1 MFVPSVKDGRMGIFM
16 EYVDKKIS
24 LLYPKGESNGF
35 RIMSEVTMHDLGF
48 DTICEAVADKKDGQ
62 QAMIMRVLSK
72 MTDDPY
78 VARYRSDIFEDIYK
92 NPDMCKSMM
101 EILDKIN
108 FLRDYGS
115 FKKKYEEA
123 SGIWELMHRLEEINE
138 YIGYVEAI
146 YQCLS
151 TADIQS
157 EGLLGLR
164 EYINEIYHDNGFED
178 LKKDISKL
186 KSSTQDLK
194 SVTVG
199 INLNERFEANSIGL
213 ISINNKYFTKSNVIG
228 NFYDKIASKSPIKD
242 GTTWDGSYKFHPLN
256 PVIEDFQYALEKTV
270 MVNVASQNP
279 LLTANLAAVPTGDT
293 TEDVTRYMDRVTNH
307 MLSLVVKNLR
317 ETLNKYVSIS
327 ITEITNLI
335 PEFSYYIRFAEYIK
349 KLEKHGLKFSKPQIA
364 DEKEPD
370 CMMRARGIYNMK
382 LASVAISEQTEIITN
397 NLDYD
402 KEHLVYILTG
412 ANRGGKTT
420 ITQAIGQLF
429 VLAQGGIRI
438 PGESFLFQPVD
449 AVYTHFPADE
459 DKTMDLGRLGE
470 ECKRFKELYFA
481 ATKNSLLLLNET
493 FSTTSF
499 EEGYYIAKD
508 AIRAVLHK
516 GIRTLYNTH
525 MHKLAYD
532 IDTFNEEE
540 TEGKAVSLI
549 VKAKTGQRS
558 FKVEIAPPEGMS
570 YAKDIAEKYGVTYE
584 MLMEEN

>member
-1 MFVPSVKDGRMGIFM
+1 M
-16 EYVDKKIS
+16 EFVDKKMS
-24 LLYPKGESNGF
+24 LLYPKGESDGF
-35 RIMSEVTMHDLGF
+35 RIISEITMHDLGF
-48 DTICEAVADKKDGQ
+48 DTICEAVADKKDAQ

-92 NPDMCKSMM
+92 NPDMCKRMM

-199 INLNERFEANSIGL
+199 INLNERFEADSIGL

-228 NFYDKIASKSPIKD
+228 NFYDKIASKNPIKD
-242 GTTWDGSYKFHPLN
+242 GTTWDGSYKFHPIN
-256 PVIEDFQYALEKTV
+256 PVKEDFQNALEKSV

-279 LLTANLAAVPTGDT
+279 LLVGNLAAVPAGDAA
-293 TEDVTRYMDRVTNH
+293 EDVTRYMDRVTNH

-317 ETLNKYVSIS
+317 DTLNKYVSVS

-364 DEKEPD
+364 DEKEPE

-382 LASVAISEQTEIITN
+382 LASVAISEQTEIVTN
-397 NLDYD
+397 DLDYD

-499 EEGYYIAKD
+499 EEGYFIAKD

-525 MHKLAYD
+525 MHKLAFD
-532 IDTFNEEE
+532 IDSFNEEDN
-540 TEGKAVSLI
+540 EGKAVSLI
-549 VKAKTGQRS
+549 VKAETGQRS
-558 FKVEIAPPEGMS
+558 FKVEMAPPEGMS

-584 MLMEEN
+584 MLMEEK

>member
-1 MFVPSVKDGRMGIFM
+1 M
-16 EYVDKKIS
+16 EFVDKKMS

-35 RIMSEVTMHDLGF
+35 RVMSEITMHDLGF
-48 DTICEAVADKKDGQ
+48 DTICEAVADKKDTQ

-92 NPDMCKSMM
+92 NPDMCKRMM

-164 EYINEIYHDNGFED
+164 EYINEIYHDNGFEA

-199 INLNERFEANSIGL
+199 INLNERFETDSIGL

-242 GTTWDGSYKFHPLN
+242 GTTWDGSYKFHPIN
-256 PVIEDFQYALEKTV
+256 PVKEDFQNALEKSV
-270 MVNVASQNP
+270 MVSVASQNP
-279 LLTANLAAVPTGDT
+279 LLVGQLAAVPAGDAA
-293 TEDVTRYMDRVTNH
+293 EDVTRYMDRVTNH

-317 ETLNKYVSIS
+317 DTLNKYVSIS

-349 KLEKHGLKFSKPQIA
+349 KLEKHGLKFCKPQIA

-397 NLDYD
+397 DLDYD

-481 ATKNSLLLLNET
+481 ATENSLLLLNET

-499 EEGYYIAKD
+499 EEGYFIAKD
-508 AIRAVLHK
+508 AVRAVLHK

-525 MHKLAYD
+525 MHKLAFD
-532 IDTFNEEE
+532 IDSFNEED
-540 TEGKAVSLI
+540 TKGKAVSLI

-584 MLMEEN
+584 MLMEEK

>member
-1 MFVPSVKDGRMGIFM
+1 M

-62 QAMIMRVLSK
+62 QAMIMRILSK

-242 GTTWDGSYKFHPLN
+242 GTTWDGSYKFHPIN
-256 PVIEDFQYALEKTV
+256 PTKEDLSVALEKT
-270 MVNVASQNP
+270 MLANIASQNP
-279 LLTANLAAVPTGDT
+279 LLTANLAAVPAGDSA
-293 TEDVTRYMDRVTNH
+293 EDVTRYMDRVTNH

-317 ETLNKYVSIS
+317 DTLNKYVSIS

-397 NLDYD
+397 DLDYD

>member
-1 MFVPSVKDGRMGIFM
+1 M

-279 LLTANLAAVPTGDT
+279 LLVGKLAAVPTGDT

-349 KLEKHGLKFSKPQIA
+349 KLEKHGLKFSKLQIA

-397 NLDYD
+397 DLDYD

-438 PGESFLFQPVD
+438 PGEFFLFQPVD

-499 EEGYYIAKD
+499 EEGYFIAKD

>member
-584 MLMEEN
+584 MLMEEK

>member
-1 MFVPSVKDGRMGIFM
+1 M

-242 GTTWDGSYKFHPLN
+242 GTTWDCSYKFHPLN
-256 PVIEDFQYALEKTV
+256 PIIEDFQYALEKTV

-279 LLTANLAAVPTGDT
+279 LLTANLAAVPAGDSA
-293 TEDVTRYMDRVTNH
+293 EDVTRYMDRVTNH

-397 NLDYD
+397 DLDYD

>member
-1 MFVPSVKDGRMGIFM
+1 M

-584 MLMEEN
+584 MLMEEK

>member
-1 MFVPSVKDGRMGIFM
+1 M
-16 EYVDKKIS
+16 EFVDKKMS
-24 LLYPKGESNGF
+24 LLYPKGESDGF
-35 RIMSEVTMHDLGF
+35 RVMSEITMHDLGF
-48 DTICEAVADKKDGQ
+48 DTICEAVSDKKDAQ

-92 NPDMCKSMM
+92 NPDMCKRMM

-115 FKKKYEEA
+115 FKKKYEET

-228 NFYDKIASKSPIKD
+228 NFYDKIASKNPIKD
-242 GTTWDGSYKFHPLN
+242 GTTWDGSYKFHPIN
-256 PVIEDFQYALEKTV
+256 PVKEDFQNALEKSV

-279 LLTANLAAVPTGDT
+279 LLVGNLAAVPAGDAA
-293 TEDVTRYMDRVTNH
+293 EDVTRYMDRVTNH

-317 ETLNKYVSIS
+317 DTLNKYVSVS

-364 DEKEPD
+364 DEKEPE

-382 LASVAISEQTEIITN
+382 LASVAISEQTEIVTN
-397 NLDYD
+397 DLDYD

-499 EEGYYIAKD
+499 EEGYFIAKD
-508 AIRAVLHK
+508 AIRAVLYK

-525 MHKLAYD
+525 MHKLAFD
-532 IDTFNEEE
+532 IDSFNEEDN
-540 TEGKAVSLI
+540 EGKAVSLI
-549 VKAKTGQRS
+549 VKAETGQRS
-558 FKVEIAPPEGMS
+558 FKVEMAPPEGMS

-584 MLMEEN
+584 MLMGE

>member
-1 MFVPSVKDGRMGIFM
+1 MFVPSVKDGRMGICM

-242 GTTWDGSYKFHPLN
+242 GTTWDGSYKFHPIN
-256 PVIEDFQYALEKTV
+256 PTKEDLSVALEKT
-270 MVNVASQNP
+270 MLANIASQNP
-279 LLTANLAAVPTGDT
+279 LLTANLAAVPAGDSA
-293 TEDVTRYMDRVTNH
+293 EDVTRYMDRVTNH

>member
-1 MFVPSVKDGRMGIFM
+1 M

>member
-1 MFVPSVKDGRMGIFM
+1 M
-16 EYVDKKIS
+16 EFVDKKIS
-24 LLYPKGESNGF
+24 LLYPKGENDGF
-35 RIMSEVTMHDLGF
+35 RVMSEVTMHDLGF
-48 DTICEAVADKKDGQ
+48 DTICEAVADKKDAQ

-92 NPDMCKSMM
+92 NPDMCKRMM

-151 TADIQS
+151 IADIQS

-164 EYINEIYHDNGFED
+164 EYINEIYQDNGFED

-270 MVNVASQNP
+270 MVNIASQNP
-279 LLTANLAAVPTGDT
+279 LLVGKLAAVPAGDSA
-293 TEDVTRYMDRVTNH
+293 EDVTRYMDRVTNH

-397 NLDYD
+397 DLDYD

-420 ITQAIGQLF
+420 ITQTIGQLF

-499 EEGYYIAKD
+499 EEGYFIAKD

-525 MHKLAYD
+525 MHKLAFD
-532 IDTFNEEE
+532 IDSFNEEDN
-540 TEGKAVSLI
+540 EGKAVSLI
-549 VKAKTGQRS
+549 VKAETGQRS

>member
-1 MFVPSVKDGRMGIFM
+1 M

-242 GTTWDGSYKFHPLN
+242 GATWDGSYKFHPLN

-279 LLTANLAAVPTGDT
+279 LLVGKLAAVPTGDT

-349 KLEKHGLKFSKPQIA
+349 KLEKHGLKFSKLQIA

-397 NLDYD
+397 DLDYD

-438 PGESFLFQPVD
+438 PGEFFLFQPVD

>member
-1 MFVPSVKDGRMGIFM
+1 MCHRSKAAEWGICM
-16 EYVDKKIS
+16 EFVDKKIS
-24 LLYPKGESNGF
+24 LLYPKGENDGF

-115 FKKKYEEA
+115 FKKKYKEA

-242 GTTWDGSYKFHPLN
+242 GTTWDCSYKFHPLN
-256 PVIEDFQYALEKTV
+256 PIIEDFQYALEKTV

-279 LLTANLAAVPTGDT
+279 LLTANLAAVPAGDSA
-293 TEDVTRYMDRVTNH
+293 EDVTRYMDRVTNH

-382 LASVAISEQTEIITN
+382 LASVAISEQTVIITN
-397 NLDYD
+397 DLDYD

>member
-1 MFVPSVKDGRMGIFM
+1 M

-48 DTICEAVADKKDGQ
+48 DTICEAAADKKDGQ

-242 GTTWDGSYKFHPLN
+242 GTTWDGSYKFHPIN
-256 PVIEDFQYALEKTV
+256 PTKEDLSVALEKT
-270 MVNVASQNP
+270 MLANIASQNP
-279 LLTANLAAVPTGDT
+279 LLTANLAAVPAGDSA
-293 TEDVTRYMDRVTNH
+293 EDVTRYMDRVTNH

-317 ETLNKYVSIS
+317 DTLNKYVSIS

-364 DEKEPD
+364 DEKESD

-397 NLDYD
+397 DLDYD

-438 PGESFLFQPVD
+438 PGEFFLFQPVD

-549 VKAKTGQRS
+549 VKAETGQRS

>member
-1 MFVPSVKDGRMGIFM
+1 M

-101 EILDKIN
+101 DILDKIN

-242 GTTWDGSYKFHPLN
+242 GTTWDGSYKFHPIN
-256 PVIEDFQYALEKTV
+256 PTKEDLSVALEKT
-270 MVNVASQNP
+270 MLANIASQNP
-279 LLTANLAAVPTGDT
+279 LLTANLAAVPAGDSA
-293 TEDVTRYMDRVTNH
+293 EDVTRYMDRVTNH

-382 LASVAISEQTEIITN
+382 LVSVAISEQTEIITN
-397 NLDYD
+397 DLDYD

>member
-1 MFVPSVKDGRMGIFM
+1 MYHRSKAAEWGICM
-16 EYVDKKIS
+16 EFVDKKIS
-24 LLYPKGESNGF
+24 LLYPKGENDVF
-35 RIMSEVTMHDLGF
+35 RVMSEVTMHDLGF

-199 INLNERFEANSIGL
+199 INLNERFEVNSIGL

-242 GTTWDGSYKFHPLN
+242 GTTWDGSYKFHPIN
-256 PVIEDFQYALEKTV
+256 PTKEDLSVALEKT
-270 MVNVASQNP
+270 MLANIASQNP
-279 LLTANLAAVPTGDT
+279 LLTANLAAVPAGDSA
-293 TEDVTRYMDRVTNH
+293 EDVTRYMDRVTNH

-317 ETLNKYVSIS
+317 DTLNKYVSIS

-397 NLDYD
+397 DLDYD

-499 EEGYYIAKD
+499 EEGYFIAKD

>member
-1 MFVPSVKDGRMGIFM
+1 M

-242 GTTWDGSYKFHPLN
+242 GTTWDGSYKFHPIN
-256 PVIEDFQYALEKTV
+256 PTKEDLSVALEKT
-270 MVNVASQNP
+270 MLANIASQNP
-279 LLTANLAAVPTGDT
+279 LLTANLAAVPAGDSA
-293 TEDVTRYMDRVTNH
+293 EDVTRYMDRVTNH

-397 NLDYD
+397 DLDYD

-438 PGESFLFQPVD
+438 PGEFFLFQPVD

>member
-1 MFVPSVKDGRMGIFM
+1 M

-279 LLTANLAAVPTGDT
+279 LLTANLAAVPAGDSA
-293 TEDVTRYMDRVTNH
+293 EDVTRYMDRVTNH

-397 NLDYD
+397 DLDYD

>member
-1 MFVPSVKDGRMGIFM
+1 MCHRSKAAEWGICM
-16 EYVDKKIS
+16 EFVDKKIS
-24 LLYPKGESNGF
+24 LLYPKGENDGF

-242 GTTWDGSYKFHPLN
+242 GTTWDCSYKFHPLN
-256 PVIEDFQYALEKTV
+256 PIIEDFQYALEKTV

-279 LLTANLAAVPTGDT
+279 LLTGNLAAVPAGDSA
-293 TEDVTRYMDRVTNH
+293 EDVTRYMDRVTNH

-382 LASVAISEQTEIITN
+382 LASVAISEQTVIITN
-397 NLDYD
+397 DLDYD

>member
-1 MFVPSVKDGRMGIFM
+1 M

-270 MVNVASQNP
+270 MVNIASQNP
-279 LLTANLAAVPTGDT
+279 LLVGNLAAVPTGDT

-317 ETLNKYVSIS
+317 DTLNKYVSIS

-397 NLDYD
+397 DLDYD

-499 EEGYYIAKD
+499 EEGYFIAKD

-549 VKAKTGQRS
+549 VKAETGQRS

>member
-1 MFVPSVKDGRMGIFM
+1 M

-35 RIMSEVTMHDLGF
+35 RFMSEVSMHDLGF

-199 INLNERFEANSIGL
+199 INLNERFEVNSIGL

-242 GTTWDGSYKFHPLN
+242 GTTWDGSYKFHPIN
-256 PVIEDFQYALEKTV
+256 PTKEDLSVALEKT
-270 MVNVASQNP
+270 MLANIASQNP
-279 LLTANLAAVPTGDT
+279 LLTANLAAVPAGDSA
-293 TEDVTRYMDRVTNH
+293 EDVTRYMDRVTNH

-317 ETLNKYVSIS
+317 DTLNKYVSIS
-327 ITEITNLI
+327 ITEIANLI

-397 NLDYD
+397 DLDYD

-499 EEGYYIAKD
+499 EEGYFIAKD

>member
-1 MFVPSVKDGRMGIFM
+1 M

-242 GTTWDGSYKFHPLN
+242 GTTWDGSYKFHPIN
-256 PVIEDFQYALEKTV
+256 PTKEDLSVALEKT
-270 MVNVASQNP
+270 MLANIASQNP
-279 LLTANLAAVPTGDT
+279 LLTANLAAVPAGDSA
-293 TEDVTRYMDRVTNH
+293 EDVTRYMDRVTNH

-397 NLDYD
+397 DLDYD

-438 PGESFLFQPVD
+438 PGEFFLFQPVD

-549 VKAKTGQRS
+549 VKAETGQRS

>member
-1 MFVPSVKDGRMGIFM
+1 M

-48 DTICEAVADKKDGQ
+48 DTICEAAADKKDGQ

-242 GTTWDGSYKFHPLN
+242 GTTWDGSYKFHPIN
-256 PVIEDFQYALEKTV
+256 PTKEDLSVALEKT
-270 MVNVASQNP
+270 MLANIASQNP
-279 LLTANLAAVPTGDT
+279 LLTANLAAVPAGDSA
-293 TEDVTRYMDRVTNH
+293 EDVTRYMDRVTNH

-382 LASVAISEQTEIITN
+382 LASVAISEQTVIITN
-397 NLDYD
+397 DLDYD

-584 MLMEEN
+584 MLMEEK

>member
-1 MFVPSVKDGRMGIFM
+1 M

-397 NLDYD
+397 DLDYD

-508 AIRAVLHK
+508 AIRAVFHK

-525 MHKLAYD
+525 MHKLAFD
-532 IDTFNEEE
+532 IDSFNEEDN
-540 TEGKAVSLI
+540 EGKAVSLI

-584 MLMEEN
+584 MLMEEK

>member
-1 MFVPSVKDGRMGIFM
+1 M

-279 LLTANLAAVPTGDT
+279 LLVGKLAAVPTGDT

-382 LASVAISEQTEIITN
+382 LASVAISEQREIITN

>member
-1 MFVPSVKDGRMGIFM
+1 MEFV
-16 EYVDKKIS
+16 EKKIS
-24 LLYPKGESNGF
+24 LLYPKGESDGF
-35 RIMSEVTMHDLGF
+35 RIISEITMHDLGF
-48 DTICEAVADKKDGQ
+48 DTICEAVADKKDAQ

-92 NPDMCKSMM
+92 NPDMCKRMM

-186 KSSTQDLK
+186 KYSTQDLK

-199 INLNERFEANSIGL
+199 INLNERFEADSIGL

-228 NFYDKIASKSPIKD
+228 NFYDKIASKNPIKD
-242 GTTWDGSYKFHPLN
+242 GTTWDGSYKFHLIN
-256 PVIEDFQYALEKTV
+256 PVKEDFQNALEKSV

-279 LLTANLAAVPTGDT
+279 LLVGNLAAVPAGDAA
-293 TEDVTRYMDRVTNH
+293 EDVTRYMDRVTNH

-317 ETLNKYVSIS
+317 DTLNKYVSVS

-364 DEKEPD
+364 DEKEPE

-382 LASVAISEQTEIITN
+382 LASVAISEQTEIVTN
-397 NLDYD
+397 DLDYD

-499 EEGYYIAKD
+499 EEGYFIAKD

-525 MHKLAYD
+525 MHKLAFD
-532 IDTFNEEE
+532 IDSFNEEDN
-540 TEGKAVSLI
+540 EGKAVSLI
-549 VKAKTGQRS
+549 VKAETGQRS
-558 FKVEIAPPEGMS
+558 FKVEMAPPEGMS

-584 MLMEEN
+584 MLMEEK

>member
-1 MFVPSVKDGRMGIFM
+1 M

-242 GTTWDGSYKFHPLN
+242 GTTWDCSYKFHPLN
-256 PVIEDFQYALEKTV
+256 PIIEDFQYALEKTV

-279 LLTANLAAVPTGDT
+279 LLTANLAAVPAGDSA
-293 TEDVTRYMDRVTNH
+293 EDVTRYMDRVTNH

-382 LASVAISEQTEIITN
+382 LASVAISEQTVIITN
-397 NLDYD
+397 DLDYD

>member
-1 MFVPSVKDGRMGIFM
+1 M

-279 LLTANLAAVPTGDT
+279 LLVGKLAAVPTGDT

-349 KLEKHGLKFSKPQIA
+349 KLEKHGLKFSKLQIA

-397 NLDYD
+397 DLDYD

-438 PGESFLFQPVD
+438 PGEFFLFQPVD

>member
-1 MFVPSVKDGRMGIFM
+1 M

-48 DTICEAVADKKDGQ
+48 DTICEAAADKKDGQ

-123 SGIWELMHRLEEINE
+123 SGIWELMHRLEEITE
-138 YIGYVEAI
+138 FIGYVEAI

-242 GTTWDGSYKFHPLN
+242 GTTWDGSYKFHPIN
-256 PVIEDFQYALEKTV
+256 PTKEDLSVALEKT
-270 MVNVASQNP
+270 MLANIASQNP
-279 LLTANLAAVPTGDT
+279 LLTANLAAVPAGDSA
-293 TEDVTRYMDRVTNH
+293 EDVTRYMDRVTNH

-382 LASVAISEQTEIITN
+382 LASVAISEQTVIITN
-397 NLDYD
+397 DLDYD

-584 MLMEEN
+584 MLMEEK

>member
-1 MFVPSVKDGRMGIFM
+1 M

-279 LLTANLAAVPTGDT
+279 LLVGKLAAVPTGDT

-349 KLEKHGLKFSKPQIA
+349 KLEKHGLKFSKLQIA

-382 LASVAISEQTEIITN
+382 LVSVAISEQTEIITN
-397 NLDYD
+397 DLDYD

-438 PGESFLFQPVD
+438 PGNSF
-449 AVYTHFPADE
+449 
-459 DKTMDLGRLGE
+459 
-470 ECKRFKELYFA
+470 C
-481 ATKNSLLLLNET
+481 
-493 FSTTSF
+493 FS
-499 EEGYYIAKD
+499 
-508 AIRAVLHK
+508 
-516 GIRTLYNTH
+516 
-525 MHKLAYD
+525 
-532 IDTFNEEE
+532 
-540 TEGKAVSLI
+540 
-549 VKAKTGQRS
+549 
-558 FKVEIAPPEGMS
+558 P
-570 YAKDIAEKYGVTYE
+570 
-584 MLMEEN
+584 

>member
-1 MFVPSVKDGRMGIFM
+1 MFVPSVKDGRMGICM

-242 GTTWDGSYKFHPLN
+242 GTTWDGSYKFHPIN
-256 PVIEDFQYALEKTV
+256 PTKEDLSVALEKT
-270 MVNVASQNP
+270 MLANIASQNP

-584 MLMEEN
+584 MLMEEK

>member
-1 MFVPSVKDGRMGIFM
+1 M
-16 EYVDKKIS
+16 EFVDKKIS
-24 LLYPKGESNGF
+24 LLYPKGESDGF

-242 GTTWDGSYKFHPLN
+242 GTTWDCSYKFHPLN
-256 PVIEDFQYALEKTV
+256 PIIEDFQYALEKTV

-279 LLTANLAAVPTGDT
+279 LLTANLAAVPAGDSA
-293 TEDVTRYMDRVTNH
+293 EDVTRYMDRVTNH

-382 LASVAISEQTEIITN
+382 LASVAISEQTVIITN
-397 NLDYD
+397 DLDYD

>member
-1 MFVPSVKDGRMGIFM
+1 M

-35 RIMSEVTMHDLGF
+35 RVMSEVTMHDLGF

-123 SGIWELMHRLEEINE
+123 SGIWELMHTLEEINE

-242 GTTWDGSYKFHPLN
+242 GTTWDCSYKFHPLN
-256 PVIEDFQYALEKTV
+256 PIIEDFQYALEKTV

-279 LLTANLAAVPTGDT
+279 LLTANLAAVPAGDSA
-293 TEDVTRYMDRVTNH
+293 EDVTRYMDRVTNH

-397 NLDYD
+397 DLDYD

>member
-1 MFVPSVKDGRMGIFM
+1 M

-199 INLNERFEANSIGL
+199 INLNERFEVNSIGL

-242 GTTWDGSYKFHPLN
+242 GTTWDGSYKFHPIN
-256 PVIEDFQYALEKTV
+256 PTKEDLSVALEKT
-270 MVNVASQNP
+270 MLANIASQNP
-279 LLTANLAAVPTGDT
+279 LLTANLAAVPAGDSA
-293 TEDVTRYMDRVTNH
+293 EDVTRYMDRVTNH

-317 ETLNKYVSIS
+317 DTLNKYVSIS
-327 ITEITNLI
+327 ITEIANLI

-397 NLDYD
+397 DLDYD

-499 EEGYYIAKD
+499 EEGYFIAKD

>member
-1 MFVPSVKDGRMGIFM
+1 M

-151 TADIQS
+151 MADIQS

-242 GTTWDGSYKFHPLN
+242 GTTWDCSYKFHPLN
-256 PVIEDFQYALEKTV
+256 PIIEDFQYALEKTV

-279 LLTANLAAVPTGDT
+279 LLTANLAAVPAGDSA
-293 TEDVTRYMDRVTNH
+293 EDVTRYMDRVTNH

-382 LASVAISEQTEIITN
+382 LASVAISEQTVIITN
-397 NLDYD
+397 DLDYD

>member
-1 MFVPSVKDGRMGIFM
+1 M

-242 GTTWDGSYKFHPLN
+242 GTTWDGSYKFHPIN
-256 PVIEDFQYALEKTV
+256 PTKEDLSVALEKT
-270 MVNVASQNP
+270 MLANIASQNP
-279 LLTANLAAVPTGDT
+279 LLTANLAAVPAGDSA
-293 TEDVTRYMDRVTNH
+293 EDATRYMDRVTNH

-364 DEKEPD
+364 DEKKPD

-397 NLDYD
+397 DLDYD

>member
-1 MFVPSVKDGRMGIFM
+1 MFVPSVKDGRMGICM

-242 GTTWDGSYKFHPLN
+242 GTTWDGSYKFHPIN
-256 PVIEDFQYALEKTV
+256 PTKEDLSVALEKT
-270 MVNVASQNP
+270 MLANIASQNP
-279 LLTANLAAVPTGDT
+279 LLTANLAAVPAGDSA
-293 TEDVTRYMDRVTNH
+293 EDVTRYMDRVTNH

-397 NLDYD
+397 DLDYD